1 MGARNQLEEY
11 LMQGIHNENEAL
23 IMKGGMNWRNIQEV
37 SDDGDVMVKGETQI

>member
-23 IMKGGMNWRNIQEV
+23 TRKGDMNWRNIQEV
-37 SDDGDVMVKGETQI
+37 SDDGDVMIKEETQI